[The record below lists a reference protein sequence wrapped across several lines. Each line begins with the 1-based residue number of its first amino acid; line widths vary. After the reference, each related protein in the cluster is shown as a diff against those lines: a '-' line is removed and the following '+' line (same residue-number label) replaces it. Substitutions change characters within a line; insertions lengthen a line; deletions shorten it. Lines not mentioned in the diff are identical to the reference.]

1 MRASKVGTAI
11 EIVNRDLALS
21 GRWVDWYAPEVTE
34 PTGKPPETPLA
45 GIHFNATTVTAP
57 APAATVIVVRPGTRS
72 ATEIEIFAVV
82 RNPKSGFLGGALV
95 FPGGKLDAAD
105 HRVKLAHGPANR
117 WALLDASHELATCAV
132 RETLEEAGLLHT
144 TADVELV
151 REARKKL
158 LAGASFED
166 AVMPLTPTAAGLIPF
181 ARWITPRAESRRFD
195 TRFFLYVASGDTE
208 ADHDGHETVAGF
220 WVTPREAIEKFH
232 AGEVMLAPP
241 TLRVFEL
248 LTSCETTDAAI
259 EVANAQSLAPICPE
273 FIAGDPPMLVLP
285 GDPLHSERDVRCD
298 LGTRFVLRDGR
309 FQSS

>member
-1 MRASKVGTAI
+1 MS
-11 EIVNRDLALS
+11 
-21 GRWVDWYAPEVTE
+21 E

-57 APAATVIVVRPGTRS
+57 TDAATVIVVRPGTRS
-72 ATEIEIFAVV
+72 ATEVEIFAVV

-105 HRVKLAHGPANR
+105 ASVNLVHGPPDR
-117 WALLDASHELATCAV
+117 WALLDASHALATCAV
-132 RETLEEAGLLHT
+132 RETLEEAGLLPT
-144 TADVELV
+144 DADADAV

-158 LAGASFED
+158 LAGASFQE
-166 AVMPLTPTAAGLIPF
+166 AVMPLHPTARGLLPF

-195 TRFFLYVASGDTE
+195 TRFFLYVADGDTE

-232 AGEVMLAPP
+232 AGQVMLAPP

-248 LTSCETTDAAI
+248 LATCETTDAAI
-259 EVANAQSLAPICPE
+259 ALANEQSLAPICPE

-285 GDPLHSERDVRCD
+285 GDPMHSERDVRCA
-298 LGTRFVLRDGR
+298 LGTRFVLREGR
-309 FQSS
+309 FQSE

>member
-1 MRASKVGTAI
+1 M
-11 EIVNRDLALS
+11 
-21 GRWVDWYAPEVTE
+21 TE
-34 PTGKPPETPLA
+34 PTRKPPESPLA
-45 GIHFNATTVTAP
+45 GISFDAATVTQP
-57 APAATVIVVRPGTRS
+57 KDAATVIVVRAGRS
-72 ATEIEIFAVV
+72 TSEIEIFAVV

-95 FPGGKLDAAD
+95 FPGGKVDPAD
-105 HRVKLAHGPANR
+105 RLVELVHGPANR

-144 TADVELV
+144 DADASRVVDARRKLV
-151 REARKKL
+151 
-158 LAGASFED
+158 AGMSFEE
-166 AVMPLTPTAAGLIPF
+166 AVMPLAPTARGLVPF

-195 TRFFLYVASGDTE
+195 TRFFLFVAEGHTE

-220 WVTPREAIEKFH
+220 WLTPREAIEKFH

-248 LTSCETTDAAI
+248 LSGCTSTDAAV
-259 EVANAQSLAPICPE
+259 ELANAQSLAPICPE
-273 FIAGDPPMLVLP
+273 FVPGDPPMLVLP
-285 GDPLHSERDVRCD
+285 GDPLHPEPDVRCA